1 MKRVIIVLS
10 FLFIAIGIQAQSFFK
25 PIPKDMF
32 KGEPTVDRTFR
43 GNTVVLARPSLSIS
57 AVQWNW
63 DKTTKSF
70 NAAAF
75 QSIGVGVGLQ
85 HFVDTP
91 DGPFNNY
98 GGNLMV
104 LLGTDISAAVTVS
117 ALNLINIGATYN
129 FSLKAFGI
137 LTGVQLSF

>member
-1 MKRVIIVLS
+1 MKRVIVVLS
-10 FLFIAIGIQAQSFFK
+10 FLFISIGIQAQFFR
-25 PIPKDMF
+25 PVAKDMF

-43 GNTVVLARPSLSIS
+43 GNTVILARPALSIS

-63 DKTTKSF
+63 DKEAKTF

-75 QSIGVGVGLQ
+75 QSIGLGAGLQ

-91 DGPFNNY
+91 DGAFNNY
-98 GGNLMV
+98 GANAMI

-117 ALNLINIGATYN
+117 ALNLINVGMTYN
-129 FSLKAFGI
+129 FSLKCFGI
-137 LTGVQLSF
+137 LTGVQVKF